1 MEKKQKE
8 QPNPKR
14 KDRFEAWMLFGVA
27 PLFIC
32 SHYAWMIAM
41 ILENPLLKR
50 IMWPIFI
57 TMIVLMGIF
66 LLIYFI
72 RRPQILYGIAV
83 AHPVVNRCSQILMYV
98 YLVSLFLLV
107 VAYTVIPETMTWTI
121 AFLPALCILIFIGVN
136 LHFYRLYRGDRIESL
151 SESKWEKYTAF
162 VLASETINTWFM
174 LTLAVH
180 VLNQVMGLMASE
192 RLCFWFWLLYSFM
205 WLMMPVW
212 ILLELFRLSHR
223 HEQIMQSHPKIDR
236 FSRTYLGTEGVA
248 AVFLLPLI
256 KKLLYSQLPAIT
268 ADGIFLTI
276 SLVLALVIVGTVIYF
291 KVYKAKYIKASTLSW

>member
-1 MEKKQKE
+1 MEKKQNDL
-8 QPNPKR
+8 PRPKG
-14 KDRFEAWMLFGVA
+14 KDKFEAWMSFGVT

-57 TMIVLMGIF
+57 AMIVLMAIF
-66 LLIYFI
+66 LLINVI

-83 AHPVVNRCSQILMYV
+83 GHPVANRCSQMLMYV
-98 YLVSLFLLV
+98 YMVSLFLLV
-107 VAYTVIPETMTWTI
+107 VAYAVIPETMTWTI
-121 AFLPALCILIFIGVN
+121 AFLPALCIPFFIGVN
-136 LHFYRLYRGDRIESL
+136 LHFYRLYQGDRFESL
-151 SESKWEKYTAF
+151 SESKWEKYIAF
-162 VLASETINTWFM
+162 VLASETFNTWFM

-180 VLNQVMGLMASE
+180 VLNQVMGLMASDG
-192 RLCFWFWLLYSFM
+192 LCFWFGQLYSFM
-205 WLMMPVW
+205 WLMAPVW
-212 ILLELFRLSHR
+212 IILELFRLSHR

-256 KKLLYSQLPAIT
+256 KKLLYTQFPAIT

-276 SLVLALVIVGTVIYF
+276 SLVLVLVIVGTVIYF